1 MTYNYTT
8 APAPATCCP
17 VCWHRRGRAISVNC
31 KDHTIEEKNE
41 IRKMEQTMIIG
52 IIDIET
58 TGFLTQGGKIVEIG
72 IASLNI
78 ETGEILPTFGSVCR
92 EPGLTIK
99 DRDAWIF
106 ANSTLTVDDVRNA
119 PLLSDLHEEIQQHIG
134 HFNAVT
140 AYNKAFDFDY
150 LRDRGFTI
158 ADEWPCP
165 MLAATPVCKLP
176 GKRTMSTGSQI
187 GNAYKWPSVE
197 ECWRHLFPDRPY
209 TELHRGLDDAMR
221 EAEIIRELH
230 RLGHMEQ

>member
-1 MTYNYTT
+1 MKYNYTT
-8 APAPATCCP
+8 APAPEMCCP
-17 VCWHRRGRAISVNC
+17 VCWHRRGRAISASC
-31 KDHTIEEKNE
+31 TDHTEKEKDE
-41 IRKMEQTMIIG
+41 IRTKEQTMIIG

-58 TGFLTQGGKIVEIG
+58 TDWLPKGGKIVEIG

-78 ETGEILPTFGSVCR
+78 ETGEIKEVFGSVCR
-92 EPGLTIK
+92 EPGLTAK
-99 DRDAWIF
+99 DHNAWIF
-106 ANSTLTVDDVRNA
+106 QNSDLTVEQVRNA
-119 PLLSDLHEEIQQHIG
+119 PLLSDLQGEIQQHIG

-158 ADEWPCP
+158 TGEWPCP

-176 GKRTMSTGSQI
+176 GRRG
-187 GNAYKWPSVE
+187 GYKWPSVE